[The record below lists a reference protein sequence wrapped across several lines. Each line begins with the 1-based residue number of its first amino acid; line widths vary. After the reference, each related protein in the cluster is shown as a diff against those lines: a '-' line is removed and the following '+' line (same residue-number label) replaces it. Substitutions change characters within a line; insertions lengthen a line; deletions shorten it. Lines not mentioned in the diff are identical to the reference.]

1 MKFNIKAAAWLLAAL
16 LSAGASAA
24 VIPTGSAKDGRI
36 QTVMYSPN
44 DVVHIR
50 ARVGEAVLVQ
60 LEDDE
65 RISGETAALGMGDA
79 AAWKVAVKG
88 NNIIFKP
95 AAAAPETNLIVTTS
109 KKRTYVFELGLGA
122 KKSGKRVQQTT
133 YVLRFV
139 YPDTAEYKA
148 RAEAQ
153 KHARALEKL
162 KQAGHRPNAQHN
174 YDYWGK
180 GNKALAP
187 TAAYDNG
194 RFTYFSFDNG
204 RELPLIYKVMDDG
217 TEALLNSHVEGDT
230 VVIHET
236 AKNYVLR
243 LGKAVLGLENRGY
256 NERGTFNRTGA
267 GSRDFVRIS
276 KEKGKK

>member
-1 MKFNIKAAAWLLAAL
+1 MKFNSKSAAWILAAV

-24 VIPTGSAKDGRI
+24 VVPTGSAKDGRI

-50 ARVGEAVLVQ
+50 ARVGNAVLVQ
-60 LEDDE
+60 LEEGERLSGDD
-65 RISGETAALGMGDA
+65 TTALGMGDA
-79 AAWKVAVKG
+79 DAWKLSVKG

-95 AAAAPETNLIVTTS
+95 AAASPDTNMIITTN
-109 KKRTYVFELGLGA
+109 KKRTYVFDLSTSAPKG
-122 KKSGKRVQQTT
+122 KKAQATT

-139 YPDTAEYKA
+139 YPDTAAYKA

-153 KHARALEKL
+153 KHARALERL
-162 KQAGHRPNAQHN
+162 KQAGQRPNAKHN

-180 GNKALAP
+180 GHKALAP

-204 RELPLIYKVMDDG
+204 RELPLIYKVMEDG
-217 TEALLNSHVEGDT
+217 TEALLNSHVDGDT
-230 VVIHET
+230 VVVHET
-236 AKNYVLR
+236 AKRYVLR
-243 LGKAVLGLENRGY
+243 LGKSVLGLENRGY
-256 NERGTFNRTGA
+256 NEKGSFNRTGT
-267 GSRDFVRIS
+267 GNRDFVRLTKQKES
-276 KEKGKK
+276 K